1 MDPHYRLPSDPG
13 EMPIKLI
20 FSDKT
25 KLYNYSYIGCMYTY
39 YIFRKKCRH
48 KQPLKLMR
56 KNFFDWNAK
65 LKSEF
70 QAKEL
75 RQTKITHLINN

>member
-56 KNFFDWNAK
+56 KNFFR
-65 LKSEF
+65 LKRKIKIRISGER
-70 QAKEL
+70 A
-75 RQTKITHLINN
+75 QTNQNNTPD